1 MIIGIHNSDLY
12 KREYASAGILF
23 PLFVKA
29 CFCRIRDRRIK
40 AHQNGPKWTH
50 SGLGSVLICSD
61 LFRWSGFFL
70 TFQIPGIVFSI
81 SSSTKLCIYNIY
93 IYIFN
98 ILQTTKSL
106 AGVFHLRNLRED
118 SHCDS
123 CYVSSGLKL
132 PSNFLFH
139 ASQEILGHQSIGVSP
154 KALTIHVTY
163 DIFTYIHQHYVV
175 FAIHIACIV

>member
-1 MIIGIHNSDLY
+1 MFSFAQI
-12 KREYASAGILF
+12 
-23 PLFVKA
+23 
-29 CFCRIRDRRIK
+29 C
-40 AHQNGPKWTH
+40 
-50 SGLGSVLICSD
+50 LGDQVS
-61 LFRWSGFFL
+61 FL
-70 TFQIPGIVFSI
+70 LSRFQA
-81 SSSTKLCIYNIY
+81 SSSAFHHRLSYVY

-106 AGVFHLRNLRED
+106 TGVFHLRNLRED

-163 DIFTYIHQHYVV
+163 DIFTYIHQHVVV
-175 FAIHIACIV
+175 FAIHIACIIVKVMIHHN